1 MRWSWENYTWLHVRY
16 RILHLSHGIWFL
28 RNLKLLLY
36 FNFKST
42 IKLLVHFMFHANNQD
57 LMLNCTRSSAQW
69 RKIILVQD
77 ILNIFWRHELFFIRC
92 CGSKGETQMNV
103 YIESIARASYWSDS
117 LIENIWIWD
126 IFRRS
131 MHHKTQLQESKILHS
146 FQLPKFEQKE
156 YFFPLKT
163 KCS

>member
-1 MRWSWENYTWLHVRY
+1 MLSLLVSNIRWSYHKY
-16 RILHLSHGIWFL
+16 IS
-28 RNLKLLLY
+28 
-36 FNFKST
+36 NFKST

-92 CGSKGETQMNV
+92 CGWKGETQMNV